1 MKKASPLKFSKE
13 ELEREGVKS
22 QGIEGTSPDKPPGK
36 AQPRTPS
43 SVHGKVGT
51 HQKEKAKPAAS
62 SSKDGST
69 PTVKATSQQKAKRS
83 QARRLFF
90 EENPD
95 MSLNPVGRK
104 KGMPLPLKAVSAGV
118 HHELDR
124 QEEDN
129 TGLEAAHSTQK
140 SASSTLRFLRQRRD
154 RTRQMKARRSSPA
167 REAKE
172 GAEAVKS
179 GNNASRT
186 AGTVKPSQQTM
197 TENPILSSNPISRW
211 QQKKAIRKQ
220 YAAAR
225 KAGNQPVTAG
235 ATLVDKIKSKF
246 QGSKAFIRRKKRS
259 ALLAGG
265 LFAMLLLVMNSLS
278 SCSVLLE
285 GTLTSVAS
293 ATYPAEDADMK
304 AAESMYK
311 QICNRSWTTT

>member
-1 MKKASPLKFSKE
+1 
-13 ELEREGVKS
+13 
-22 QGIEGTSPDKPPGK
+22 
-36 AQPRTPS
+36 
-43 SVHGKVGT
+43 
-51 HQKEKAKPAAS
+51 
-62 SSKDGST
+62 
-69 PTVKATSQQKAKRS
+69 
-83 QARRLFF
+83 
-90 EENPD
+90 
-95 MSLNPVGRK
+95 
-104 KGMPLPLKAVSAGV
+104 
-118 HHELDR
+118 
-124 QEEDN
+124 
-129 TGLEAAHSTQK
+129 
-140 SASSTLRFLRQRRD
+140 
-154 RTRQMKARRSSPA
+154 
-167 REAKE
+167 
-172 GAEAVKS
+172 
-179 GNNASRT
+179 
-186 AGTVKPSQQTM
+186 M